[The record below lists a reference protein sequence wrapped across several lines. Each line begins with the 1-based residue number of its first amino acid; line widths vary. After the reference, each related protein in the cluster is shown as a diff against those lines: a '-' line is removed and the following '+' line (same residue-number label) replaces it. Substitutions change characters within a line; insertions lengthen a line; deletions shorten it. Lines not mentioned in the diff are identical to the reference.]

1 MHLMYWNGGEVMR
14 RSSQYW
20 QGLRLIYTPFLQCQ
34 LSQNECSVGMY
45 QKTEGFDYRCK
56 LSITDLRNRLKPDIV
71 EAVKCLH
78 WWLGGGLINDVLSQ
92 IVMDEEMDG

>member
-1 MHLMYWNGGEVMR
+1 M
-14 RSSQYW
+14 
-20 QGLRLIYTPFLQCQ
+20 
-34 LSQNECSVGMY
+34 GMY

>member
-1 MHLMYWNGGEVMR
+1 MMHLMYWNGGEVMR

-34 LSQNECSVGMY
+34 LS
-45 QKTEGFDYRCK
+45 
-56 LSITDLRNRLKPDIV
+56 ITDLRNRLKPDIV
-71 EAVKCLH
+71 EAVECLH

-92 IVMDEEMDG
+92 IVKDG